1 MKPAQIAITDL
12 SYSLDNRTL
21 LSIDSLSLSAHRIAV
36 LGRNGSGKTTLARVL
51 SGLIA
56 PTTGTVKIGDVAPFH
71 DRKKAIQTVGILF
84 QNPDHQIIFPTV
96 IEEIAFGLSQLG
108 QTKEQARENARHM
121 LARFDRSDWAERS
134 ISTLSQG
141 QRHLVCLMAVLA
153 MSPRVIILDEP
164 FSGLDIP
171 TKAALDREFAQIEQ
185 TLIHITHDTSTIEN
199 YDHVIWLEQGRVAS
213 QGSPKDVVPAYHAAM
228 SESITL

>member
-1 MKPAQIAITDL
+1 MIPTQITVNNLNYSIDNRVVLEIDAL
-12 SYSLDNRTL
+12 SLD
-21 LSIDSLSLSAHRIAV
+21 AHRIAI
-36 LGRNGSGKTTLARVL
+36 LGRNGSGKTTFARLL

-56 PTTGTVKIGDVAPFH
+56 PTTGTLRIQDINPYQ
-71 DRKKAIQTVGILF
+71 DRKKAIQTIGILF

-96 IEEIAFGLSQLG
+96 IEEIAFGLTQLG
-108 QTKEQARENARHM
+108 QPKELARANAQHT
-121 LARFDRSDWAERS
+121 LARFDRSDWAERA

-153 MSPRVIILDEP
+153 MAPKVIILDEP

-185 TLIHITHDTSTIEN
+185 TLIHITHDTSSIET
-199 YDHVIWLEQGRVAS
+199 YDHVIWFEQGRIQM
-213 QGSPKDVVPAYHAAM
+213 QGSPTDVVSAYHAAM
-228 SESITL
+228 ANSVIL